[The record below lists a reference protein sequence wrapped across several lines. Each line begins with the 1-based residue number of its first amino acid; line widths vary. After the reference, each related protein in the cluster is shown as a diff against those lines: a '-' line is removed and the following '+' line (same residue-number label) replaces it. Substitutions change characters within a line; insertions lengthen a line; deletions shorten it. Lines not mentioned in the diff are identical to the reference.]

1 MDTEGLEHI
10 LKNEKT
16 GIWVSILIFV
26 VSLVVLLLL
35 YRYTLR
41 LIRKRLYKSQRI
53 GDFIVGLLK
62 VPLLWTILWILL
74 RVLNSTT
81 FLSRWDISKDFG
93 RITDILVILSVGWIV
108 IKVVRIVFYYLE
120 QKLNITAEDNL
131 NARKDL
137 TKMKLF
143 EGLIVTLIALTI
155 AAVCLMTFERVRT
168 IGVSLLTSAGIA
180 GIVIGFAAQKSIATI
195 LAGIQIAITQ
205 PIRLDDVVIV
215 EGEWGRIEE
224 ITFTYV
230 VIRIWDERRLIVP
243 VNYFL
248 EKPFQNWTR
257 TTSTIM
263 GTVFLYVDYSL
274 PVEPLRR
281 YLEKLLKD
289 HPKWDQ
295 RVANIQV
302 TNTQERY
309 KELRVLL
316 SSRSSSFNWDLRVD
330 IREKM
335 IDYINREY
343 PDSFVRVRVE
353 EWESREKG
361 RKENNTAEEK
371 IAEEKP
377 V

>member
-1 MDTEGLEHI
+1 MDTHSLEPI

-16 GIWVSILIFV
+16 GLLISVLIFIG
-26 VSLVVLLLL
+26 SLVILFLL
-35 YRYTLR
+35 YRYTLQ
-41 LIRKRLYKSQRI
+41 LIRRRTHKNQQV
-53 GDFIVGLLK
+53 GGFVVGLLK
-62 VPLLWTILWILL
+62 LPLLWLLFWIFL
-74 RVLNSTT
+74 RILNSTA
-81 FLSRWDISKDFG
+81 FLSRWDISGDFG
-93 RITDILVILSVGWIV
+93 RITDILVILSVGWIL
-108 IKVVRIVFYYLE
+108 IKVIRVIFYCLE
-120 QKLNITAEDNL
+120 KKLNIEEEDNL

-143 EGLIVTLIALTI
+143 EGLIVVLIAVTI
-155 AAVCLMTFERVRT
+155 TAVCLMTFEKVRAL
-168 IGVSLLTSAGIA
+168 GVSLLTSAGIA
-180 GIVIGFAAQKSIATI
+180 GIVLGFAAQKSLATI

-257 TTSTIM
+257 TTSTII

-274 PVEPLRR
+274 LLEPLRQH
-281 YLEKLLKD
+281 LDLLLKD

-302 TNTQERY
+302 THTQERY
-309 KELRVLL
+309 KELRILL
-316 SSRSSSFNWDLRVD
+316 SSRNSSYNWDLRVD
-330 IREKM
+330 IREQM
-335 IDYINREY
+335 IHFIHREY
-343 PDSFVRVRVE
+343 PDSLVRVCVE
-353 EWESREKG
+353 DTTPTD
-361 RKENNTAEEK
+361 NNH
-371 IAEEKP
+371 
-377 V
+377 

>member
-1 MDTEGLEHI
+1 MDTHSLEPI

-16 GIWVSILIFV
+16 GLLISILIFIG
-26 VSLVVLLLL
+26 SLVILFLL
-35 YRYTLR
+35 YRYTLQ
-41 LIRKRLYKSQRI
+41 LIRRRTHKNQQV
-53 GDFIVGLLK
+53 GGFVVGLLK
-62 VPLLWTILWILL
+62 LPLLWLLFWIFL
-74 RVLNSTT
+74 RILNSTA
-81 FLSRWDISKDFG
+81 FLSRWDISGDFG
-93 RITDILVILSVGWIV
+93 RITDILVILSVGWIL
-108 IKVVRIVFYYLE
+108 IKVIRVIFYYLE
-120 QKLNITAEDNL
+120 KKLNIEEEDNL

-143 EGLIVTLIALTI
+143 EGLIVVLIAVTI
-155 AAVCLMTFERVRT
+155 TAVCLMTFEKVRAL
-168 IGVSLLTSAGIA
+168 GVSLLTSASIA
-180 GIVIGFAAQKSIATI
+180 GIVLGFAAQKSLATI

-274 PVEPLRR
+274 PLEPLRQH
-281 YLEKLLKD
+281 LDLLLKD

-302 TNTQERY
+302 THTQERY
-309 KELRVLL
+309 KELRILL
-316 SSRSSSFNWDLRVD
+316 SSRNSSYNWDLRVD
-330 IREKM
+330 IREQM
-335 IDYINREY
+335 IHFIHREY
-343 PDSFVRVRVE
+343 PDSLVRVRVE
-353 EWESREKG
+353 DTTPTD
-361 RKENNTAEEK
+361 NNH
-371 IAEEKP
+371 
-377 V
+377 